1 MRQNTKVIVASSRNE
16 EEAMPSTEHTAQDQ
30 RGTRSAGSS
39 PRKPSQQTWTTVP
52 WNGSPRRPS
61 IKAATGIPKKKPV
74 PGVGGVP
81 PLPGQPSNVQ
91 EAPAT
96 IEENEPAI
104 SESFEDGEERGRL
117 FVKVVGLKYCDL
129 PLPRG
134 KILSSRLMQF
144 MLLIGF

>member
-1 MRQNTKVIVASSRNE
+1 MRQNTKVIIASSRNE
-16 EEAMPSTEHTAQDQ
+16 EEAMPSSEHTAQDP

-52 WNGSPRRPS
+52 WNGSARRPS
-61 IKAATGIPKKKPV
+61 LKPATGIPKKKPV
-74 PGVGGVP
+74 PGAGGVP

-134 KILSSRLMQF
+134 KNLS
-144 MLLIGF
+144 

>member
-1 MRQNTKVIVASSRNE
+1 MRQNTKVIIASSRNE
-16 EEAMPSTEHTAQDQ
+16 EEPMPPTEQTAQDP

-52 WNGSPRRPS
+52 WNGSARRSS
-61 IKAATGIPKKKPV
+61 IKPASGIPKKKPV
-74 PGVGGVP
+74 PGTGGVP
-81 PLPGQPSNVQ
+81 PLPGQASNVQ
-91 EAPAT
+91 EAPAI

-104 SESFEDGEERGRL
+104 SESFEEGEERGRL

-134 KILSSRLMQF
+134 THTPTHF
-144 MLLIGF
+144 T